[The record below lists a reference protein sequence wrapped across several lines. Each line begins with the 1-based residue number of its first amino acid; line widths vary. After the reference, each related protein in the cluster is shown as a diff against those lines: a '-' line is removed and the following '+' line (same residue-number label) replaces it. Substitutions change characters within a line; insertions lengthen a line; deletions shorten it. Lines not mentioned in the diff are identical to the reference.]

1 MIKIFTIAILIF
13 SCFSTSAQGTGKIKL
28 SNLIVSINA
37 GNTLILRPQISV
49 EFRLKKLNHLEV
61 TSGYIAQNKS
71 LQNNTVSFL
80 NEDAFLSKGFHF
92 GLGLKR
98 MSALNL
104 NRYYGI
110 QAYFKKHSYSDE
122 IWHNGPKIEEEW
134 SGSMSYVLS
143 NKKTQAGLYLI
154 IGNYKALGKNFL
166 INTFGGFGMLYYH
179 YEKTYNE
186 MIYNYSLRFKTKDPN
201 NPANFIDIDTP
212 FKENQN
218 RIYPIVHFGIKVG
231 FNGIKNAK

>member
-92 GLGLKR
+92 GLGL
-98 MSALNL
+98 N
-104 NRYYGI
+104 
-110 QAYFKKHSYSDE
+110 
-122 IWHNGPKIEEEW
+122 
-134 SGSMSYVLS
+134 
-143 NKKTQAGLYLI
+143 NKLAFV
-154 IGNYKALGKNFL
+154 AF
-166 INTFGGFGMLYYH
+166 
-179 YEKTYNE
+179 
-186 MIYNYSLRFKTKDPN
+186 
-201 NPANFIDIDTP
+201 
-212 FKENQN
+212 
-218 RIYPIVHFGIKVG
+218 
-231 FNGIKNAK
+231 